1 MMAGMRIKVG
11 FVLVFALS
19 CALAGADAK
28 DNLQSRSHIGGLGFA
43 YPAAPSP
50 DPFYSQMI
58 GTIAELHDQKCVRSE
73 TFVWRPADR
82 AAVEKIYAETMYA
95 FRVTGYKLTALD
107 LTLPKVAAYDAQ
119 GRDRTAEDH
128 KLLVGWVI
136 DPPSVNLVLCRLHEE
151 EQ

>member
-1 MMAGMRIKVG
+1 MRIKLG

-19 CALAGADAK
+19 CALTGADAK

-58 GTIAELHDQKCVRSE
+58 GTVAELRDQKCVRSE
-73 TFVWRPADR
+73 AFVWRPADR
-82 AAVEKIYAETMYA
+82 PAVEKIFAETMYA
-95 FRVTGYKLTALD
+95 FKVTGYKLTALD
-107 LTLPKVAAYDAQ
+107 LPVPKLIAYEAQ
-119 GRDRTAEDH
+119 SRDRTAEDH

-136 DPPSVNLVLCRLHEE
+136 DNATVDLVLCRLHEE